1 MLPRRLMS
9 TEVAEHVA
17 NWSRSKRT
25 SRRAS
30 RKRICG
36 DIEKPRVC
44 QAILRAALA
53 APRAFHR
60 SKNDH
65 RWRRERW
72 LLQWRKSC
80 SNKAGTTLATPPS
93 RRGRKMSGVV
103 PRTSGQGGKPARSQL
118 RVACIPP
125 HDAEGAPPCGGGRV
139 PLHPIRPPLL

>member
-1 MLPRRLMS
+1 MNQRRETTTSWSRPRAEIGRGPTPGSRSTRTPPEKSRSRRRMLPRRLMS

-80 SNKAGTTLATPPS
+80 SNKAGTTLATPPFTT
-93 RRGRKMSGVV
+93 RPKDVGRG
-103 PRTSGQGGKPARSQL
+103 TTN
-118 RVACIPP
+118 
-125 HDAEGAPPCGGGRV
+125 
-139 PLHPIRPPLL
+139 